1 MKKHLIVASILSLA
15 FLSSTPAAQACGLFK
30 WRLFNMRPASYNYCE
45 MKNAQ
50 CPTNACNVQEEYAPK
65 QNQEVDGVYL
75 DGLSDSESTALE
87 IVNDCR
93 ARFGLKSLRP
103 DRRLFDG
110 ANVQT
115 RRDASRGFLLHEG
128 SPEILAQNYAGF
140 EEAIKQWLA
149 SPSHRALL
157 LNGAFTR
164 CGASFYK
171 DQYGRVW
178 CAVRFN

>member
-15 FLSSTPAAQACGLFK
+15 FLSSTPTAQACGLFK
-30 WRLFNMRPASYNYCE
+30 WRLFNMRPASYSCCE
-45 MKNAQ
+45 AKNAQ
-50 CPTNACNVQEEYAPK
+50 YPTNVCNVQEEYAPK
-65 QNQEVDGVYL
+65 PNQEVDGVYL

-87 IVNDCR
+87 FVNDCR

>member
-1 MKKHLIVASILSLA
+1 MKKNLIIASILSLA
-15 FLSSTPAAQACGLFK
+15 FMSSSSTAQACGLFK
-30 WRLFNMRPASYNYCE
+30 WRFFNARPVVCNYYE
-45 MKNAQ
+45 SKNAQ
-50 CPTNACNVQEEYAPK
+50 CAAKACGVQEEYAPK
-65 QNQEVDGVYL
+65 PDKELAGVKL
-75 DGLSDSESTALE
+75 DDMTESETTLLE

-128 SPEILAQNYAGF
+128 SPEILAQNLAGF

-149 SPSHRALL
+149 SPAHRALL

-164 CGASFYK
+164 CGASFYR
-171 DQYGRVW
+171 DSYGRVW
-178 CAVRFN
+178 CAVRFQ

>member
-15 FLSSTPAAQACGLFK
+15 FLSSSSTAQACGLFR
-30 WRLFNMRPASYNYCE
+30 WRFFNTRPVACNYYE
-45 MKNAQ
+45 SKNAQ
-50 CPTNACNVQEEYAPK
+50 CSTNACNVQEEYAPK
-65 QNQEVDGVYL
+65 PHREVDGVYL

-87 IVNDCR
+87 FVNDCR

-128 SPEILAQNYAGF
+128 SPEILAQNFAGF

-164 CGASFYK
+164 CGASFYR
-171 DQYGRVW
+171 DSYGRVW
-178 CAVRFN
+178 CAVRFQ

>member
-1 MKKHLIVASILSLA
+1 MKKNLIIASILSLA
-15 FLSSTPAAQACGLFK
+15 FFASNSNAQACGLFR
-30 WRLFNMRPASYNYCE
+30 WRFFNMRPSCCNNWE
-45 MKNAQ
+45 TENAQ
-50 CPTNACNVQEEYAPK
+50 CSTPSCVVQEEYAPK

-75 DGLSDSESTALE
+75 DGLSDSETTALE
-87 IVNDCR
+87 FVNDCR

-128 SPEILAQNYAGF
+128 APEILAQNFAGF

-149 SPSHRALL
+149 SPAHRALL

-164 CGASFYK
+164 CGAAFYRDSF
-171 DQYGRVW
+171 GRVW
-178 CAVRFN
+178 CAVRFQ